1 MTDPT
6 QKSDRVGCGTIVA
19 LAFVGLF
26 WMLITLGAFLRS
38 MTVGWPG
45 LLRDEGALTLSAISL
60 TLLIIILVYRDE
72 IIKPSTTPC
81 PKCGE
86 PTKRGQFAVWQFIL
100 VLCFFPIGLLAL
112 LAGRQPSVCP
122 RCGRSW

>member
-6 QKSDRVGCGTIVA
+6 QKSERIGCGTIAALTFVA
-19 LAFVGLF
+19 LFWTLVTLAAVLRSRVVGFPGLF
-26 WMLITLGAFLRS
+26 T
-38 MTVGWPG
+38 
-45 LLRDEGALTLSAISL
+45 DEGALALWAVSLGMLAIV
-60 TLLIIILVYRDE
+60 LVYRDE

-100 VLCFFPIGLLAL
+100 VVCFFPIGLLAL

>member
-6 QKSDRVGCGTIVA
+6 QKSERIGCGTIAALTFVA
-19 LAFVGLF
+19 LFWTLVTLAAVLRSRVVGFPGLF
-26 WMLITLGAFLRS
+26 T
-38 MTVGWPG
+38 
-45 LLRDEGALTLSAISL
+45 DEGALALWAVSLGMLAIV
-60 TLLIIILVYRDE
+60 LVYRDE

-86 PTKRGQFAVWQFIL
+86 ATKRGQFAVWQFIL
-100 VLCFFPIGLLAL
+100 VVCFFPIGLLAL

>member
-1 MTDPT
+1 MTVPT
-6 QKSDRVGCGTIVA
+6 EKVERVGCGTIVA
-19 LAFVGLF
+19 LAFVALF
-26 WMLITLGAFLRS
+26 WMLITLGAVLRS

-45 LLRDEGALTLSAISL
+45 LLRDEGALTLSVISL
-60 TLLIIILVYRDE
+60 ILLVIVLVYRDE

-86 PTKRGQFAVWQFIL
+86 PTRRGQFAVWQFIL
-100 VLCFFPIGLLAL
+100 VICFFPLGLLAL
-112 LAGRQPSVCP
+112 LAGRQSSVCP